1 VNVPVSEQELGGAVE
16 IVARPNRSADPAT
29 LIAVFA
35 VLSVTVLLVSLISY
49 MQGNVLAPLFALLD
63 VLLVGVSL
71 ALVWRRGADHDR
83 IRLAADE
90 VAIVHQRGR
99 QARCAVYQTGWV
111 RVWSER
117 DALRGR
123 HCVYLG
129 SHGRRTEVGS
139 FLIDAER
146 ARLESLIKMRLGQ
159 ARLVPGLKTIENAA
173 RGHTA

>member
-1 VNVPVSEQELGGAVE
+1 MNVPVSEQELGGAVE

-90 VAIVHQRGR
+90 VAIVLGR
-99 QARCAVYQTGWV
+99 PGARFTRPAGCGSGASATRSAAATACTWV
-111 RVWSER
+111 R
-117 DALRGR
+117 
-123 HCVYLG
+123 
-129 SHGRRTEVGS
+129 
-139 FLIDAER
+139 
-146 ARLESLIKMRLGQ
+146 
-159 ARLVPGLKTIENAA
+159 
-173 RGHTA
+173 TAVAPRWVAS